1 MFTSEICMPSENFVP
16 MLSVSGLNVFHANL
30 QVVWDLSF
38 HVNKGE
44 LVTMIGP
51 NGAGKTTTVETI
63 VGPNRNATGSIL
75 LEGECILGSHPY
87 DLFRKGLALVREK
100 REIFPAMPVIENLLL
115 GGTGNLNTKKSLDR
129 IFRLFPVLQERKQ
142 QMAGTLSGGEQQ
154 MLAIGRSLMS
164 EPRLL
169 ILDEPSTG
177 LSPILTGQVFR
188 SLEQLG
194 REGMTILLLEQNV
207 RNALAMCDRGYVLE
221 NGRIVQEGR
230 SKELLHDPRIQKAY
244 LGF

>member
-1 MFTSEICMPSENFVP
+1 
-16 MLSVSGLNVFHANL
+16 MLTVSHLNVFHGNL
-30 QVVWDLSF
+30 QVVWDISF
-38 HVNKGE
+38 RVGKGE

-63 VGPNRNATGSIL
+63 IGLNRRATGSI
-75 LEGECILGSHPY
+75 EFDGKPVLGHHPY
-87 DLFRKGLALVREK
+87 DLFCHGLALVPEK
-100 REIFPAMPVIENLLL
+100 REIFPSMPVIENLLL
-115 GGTGNLNTKKSLDR
+115 GGTCNPDPDAALSR
-129 IFRLFPVLQERKQ
+129 IFRLFPILQERERQ
-142 QMAGTLSGGEQQ
+142 EAGTLSGGEQQ
-154 MLAIGRSLMS
+154 MLAIGRALMS

-177 LSPILTGQVFR
+177 LSPLLTGQVFR

>member
-1 MFTSEICMPSENFVP
+1 
-16 MLSVSGLNVFHANL
+16 MLKVSGLNVFHSNL

-51 NGAGKTTTVETI
+51 NGAGKTATVETI
-63 VGPNRNATGSIL
+63 IGLNRNATGSIL
-75 LEGECILGSHPY
+75 FDGENVLGHHPY
-87 DLFRKGLALVREK
+87 DLFRKGLALVPEK

-115 GGTGNLNTKKSLDR
+115 GGTGNPNTKKSLDR

-154 MLAIGRSLMS
+154 MLAIGRALMS

-207 RNALAMCDRGYVLE
+207 RNALAMCNRGYVLE
-221 NGRIVQEGR
+221 NGRIVQEGK

>member
-1 MFTSEICMPSENFVP
+1 
-16 MLSVSGLNVFHANL
+16 MLAVSGLNVFHGNL
-30 QVVWDLSF
+30 QVVWNISF

-44 LVTMIGP
+44 IVTMIGP

-63 VGPNRNATGSIL
+63 VGLNRKATGSIL
-75 LEGECILGSHPY
+75 FDGKPVLGHHPNELY
-87 DLFRKGLALVREK
+87 AKGVALVPEK
-100 REIFPAMPVIENLLL
+100 REIFPSMPVIENLFL
-115 GGTGNLNTKKSLDR
+115 GGTGNRDPETALTR
-129 IFRLFPVLQERKQ
+129 IFRLFPILQERKHQ
-142 QMAGTLSGGEQQ
+142 EAGTLSGGEQQ
-154 MLAIGRSLMS
+154 MLAIGRALMS

-230 SKELLHDPRIQKAY
+230 SKELLQDAKIQKAY

>member
-1 MFTSEICMPSENFVP
+1 
-16 MLSVSGLNVFHANL
+16 MLTVSGLNVFHANL

-38 HVNKGE
+38 SVNKGE

-51 NGAGKTTTVETI
+51 NGAGKTTTVETL
-63 VGPNRNATGSIL
+63 VGLNRNATGSIRFD
-75 LEGECILGSHPY
+75 GEEILGTHPY
-87 DLFRKGLALVREK
+87 DLFRKGLALVPEK
-100 REIFPAMPVIENLLL
+100 REIFPTMPVIENLLL
-115 GGTGNLNTKKSLDR
+115 GGTYNPDPGRSLDR
-129 IFRLFPVLQERKQ
+129 IFRLFPILKEREQ
-142 QMAGTLSGGEQQ
+142 QHAGTLSGGEQQ
-154 MLAIGRSLMS
+154 MVAIGRALMS

-177 LSPILTGQVFR
+177 LSPLLTGQVFR

-207 RNALAMCDRGYVLE
+207 RNALAMCNRGYVLE
-221 NGRIVQEGR
+221 NGRIVQEGK
-230 SKELLHDPRIQKAY
+230 SKALMHDPRIQKAY

>member
-1 MFTSEICMPSENFVP
+1 
-16 MLSVSGLNVFHANL
+16 MLTVSGLRVFHSSL
-30 QVVWDLSF
+30 QVVWDISF

-63 VGPNRNATGSIL
+63 AGINRNASGSVIFD
-75 LEGECILGSHPY
+75 GESILGSHPY
-87 DLFRKGLALVREK
+87 DLFRKGLALVPEK
-100 REIFPAMPVIENLLL
+100 REIFPNMPVVENLLL
-115 GGTGNLNTKKSLDR
+115 GGSKNPHPEQSLGR
-129 IFRLFPVLQERKQ
+129 IYRLFPVLGERQ
-142 QMAGTLSGGEQQ
+142 HQMAGTLSGGEQQ
-154 MLAIGRSLMS
+154 MLAIGRALMS
-164 EPRLL
+164 NPRLL

-177 LSPILTGQVFR
+177 LSPLLTGQVFR

-207 RNALAMCDRGYVLE
+207 RNALAMCNRGYVLE

-230 SKELLHDPRIQKAY
+230 SKALLHDPRIQKAY

>member
-1 MFTSEICMPSENFVP
+1 
-16 MLSVSGLNVFHANL
+16 MLTVSGLNVFHENL

-38 HVNKGE
+38 NVSRGE

-63 VGPNRNATGSIL
+63 VGLNRNATGSIRFD
-75 LEGECILGSHPY
+75 GEEILGTPPY
-87 DLFRKGLALVREK
+87 DLFRKGLALVPEK
-100 REIFPAMPVIENLLL
+100 REIFPTMPVIENLLL
-115 GGTGNLNTKKSLDR
+115 GGTGNPDPKKSLDR
-129 IFRLFPVLQERKQ
+129 IFRLFPVLKEREQ
-142 QMAGTLSGGEQQ
+142 QHAGTLSGGEQQ
-154 MLAIGRSLMS
+154 MLAIGRALMS

-177 LSPILTGQVFR
+177 LSPLLTGQVFR

-207 RNALAMCDRGYVLE
+207 RNALAMCNRGYVLE
-221 NGRIVQEGR
+221 NGRIVQEGK
-230 SKELLHDPRIQKAY
+230 SKALLHDPRIQKAY
-244 LGF
+244 LGL

>member
-1 MFTSEICMPSENFVP
+1 
-16 MLSVSGLNVFHANL
+16 MLTVSGLNVFHSNL

-38 HVNKGE
+38 HVDKGE

-63 VGPNRNATGSIL
+63 VGINRKATGSIVFD
-75 LEGECILGSHPY
+75 GKNILGSRPY
-87 DLFRKGLALVREK
+87 DLFRKGLALVPEK
-100 REIFPAMPVIENLLL
+100 REIFPGMPVIENLLL
-115 GGTGNLNTKKSLDR
+115 GGTGNKDPEKSLDR
-129 IFRLFPVLQERKQ
+129 IFRLFPVLREREQ
-142 QMAGTLSGGEQQ
+142 QKAGTLSGGEQQ
-154 MLAIGRSLMS
+154 MLAIGRALMS

-177 LSPILTGQVFR
+177 LSPLLTGQVFR

-207 RNALAMCDRGYVLE
+207 RNALAMCNRGYVLE

>member
-1 MFTSEICMPSENFVP
+1 
-16 MLSVSGLNVFHANL
+16 MLNVSGLNVFHTNL

-63 VGPNRNATGSIL
+63 VGLNRNATGSIL
-75 LEGECILGSHPY
+75 FDGESILGSHPY
-87 DLFRKGLALVREK
+87 NLFKKGLALVPEK
-100 REIFPAMPVIENLLL
+100 REIFPTMPVIENLML
-115 GGTGNLNTKKSLDR
+115 GATGNPDPKKSLDR
-129 IFRLFPVLQERKQ
+129 IFRLFPIMKERQQ

-154 MLAIGRSLMS
+154 MLAIGRALMS

-207 RNALAMCDRGYVLE
+207 RNALAMCNRGYVLE
-221 NGRIVQEGR
+221 NGRIVQEGK

>member
-1 MFTSEICMPSENFVP
+1 
-16 MLSVSGLNVFHANL
+16 MLTVSSLNVSHGTM

-38 HVNKGE
+38 SVAEGE
-44 LVTMIGP
+44 LVTLIGP

-63 VGPNRNATGSIL
+63 AGLNRNATGSIAFR
-75 LEGECILGSHPY
+75 GENILGQSAY
-87 DLFRKGLALVREK
+87 EVFRKGLALVPEK
-100 REIFPAMPVIENLLL
+100 REIFAKMPVYENLLL
-115 GGTGNLNTKKSLDR
+115 GAGGNAGYEKTLAR
-129 IFRLFPVLQERKQ
+129 IFRLFPVLQERER

-154 MLAIGRSLMS
+154 MLAIGRALMS
-164 EPRLL
+164 EPKLL

-177 LSPILTGQVFR
+177 LSPLLVGQVFR

-207 RNALAMCDRGYVLE
+207 RHALELCHRGYVLE
-221 NGRIVQEGR
+221 NGRIVKEGEAR
-230 SKELLHDPRIQKAY
+230 DLLHDPHIQKAY

>member
-1 MFTSEICMPSENFVP
+1 
-16 MLSVSGLNVFHANL
+16 MLTVSGLNVFHGNL
-30 QVVWDLSF
+30 QVVWNLSF
-38 HVNKGE
+38 HVDKGE

-63 VGPNRNATGSIL
+63 IGLNRKATGSVL
-75 LEGECILGSHPY
+75 FDNENILGSHPY
-87 DLFRKGLALVREK
+87 DLFRKGLALVPEK
-100 REIFPAMPVIENLLL
+100 REIFPNMPVIENLLL
-115 GGTGNLNTKKSLDR
+115 GGTTNTDPDRTLDR
-129 IFRLFPVLQERKQ
+129 IFRLFPVLQERQ
-142 QMAGTLSGGEQQ
+142 QQKAGTLSGGEQQ

-207 RNALAMCDRGYVLE
+207 RNALAMCNRGYVLE